1 MNSLQGCGES
11 VYNLQLP
18 TFRNENSCSASSNAL
33 GSNAININKLRKNLS
48 QLITSP
54 NSNRDVDSHF
64 FPINGINDGYQ
75 GDGDLDYYAANG
87 SAGHNVYS
95 PGYNV
100 EDSTQVIGGSF
111 LFF

>member
-18 TFRNENSCSASSNAL
+18 TFRNENSSLNCAVPPNVL

-54 NSNRDVDSHF
+54 NSNREGDSHF
-64 FPINGINDGYQ
+64 FPINGSHDNYQ
-75 GDGDLDYYAANG
+75 SEGDPDYYPANG
-87 SAGHNVYS
+87 STGHNVYS

-100 EDSTQVIGGSF
+100 EDSTQVQ
-111 LFF
+111 